1 MSAKKAHTFLLN
13 VSKKEKHHEF
23 YKFMQSTELISIE
36 TRTDHS
42 LSLKYFLVKTIIGQQ
57 VSTKAAQSIWQ
68 KVKTVLDNSQPQI
81 TLNILKEQGL

>member
-1 MSAKKAHTFLLN
+1 MSARKAHTFVLN
-13 VSKKEKHHEF
+13 VSKKAKHHEV
-23 YKFMQSTELISIE
+23 YKVLQSTELISIE

-68 KVKTVLDNSQPQI
+68 KVKNVLDNSPSQI
-81 TLNILKEQGL
+81 TVNI